1 MVSAVKMYSHDKLDY
16 NVPAKYFT
24 YMKEK
29 SELLCSKNMHP
40 FYFAVGILSS
50 LGSRGRWGFCR
61 LLTPFSDLIDLL
73 WFYSGLCYQI
83 HRADLGRNSF
93 QTSGVLHF

>member
-24 YMKEK
+24 YMKKK
-29 SELLCSKNMHP
+29 SELLCCKNMHP

-50 LGSRGRWGFCR
+50 LEINREFKQIATATSSTAAGSKKA
-61 LLTPFSDLIDLL
+61 PK
-73 WFYSGLCYQI
+73 
-83 HRADLGRNSF
+83 
-93 QTSGVLHF
+93 

>member
-1 MVSAVKMYSHDKLDY
+1 MVSAVKMYSRDKLDY

-50 LGSRGRWGFCR
+50 LEINREFKQIATATSSTAAGSKKA
-61 LLTPFSDLIDLL
+61 PK
-73 WFYSGLCYQI
+73 
-83 HRADLGRNSF
+83 
-93 QTSGVLHF
+93 